1 MPRPFFPLP
10 PSSSSLIIY
19 PSKNNFLSNL
29 SLGKDFVMISRRD
42 KPIANPLVVLRE
54 EFDDWA
60 VLFNPDTAR
69 ALGIN
74 PVGVAVWKGMDGK
87 SSLEEI
93 VSEIKDCF
101 EGVPENAFQEVT
113 SFVNTLTEE
122 GFVGFELESDSR

>member
-1 MPRPFFPLP
+1 
-10 PSSSSLIIY
+10 
-19 PSKNNFLSNL
+19 
-29 SLGKDFVMISRRD
+29 MIGRGD

-60 VLFNPDTAR
+60 VLFNPDNAR

-93 VSEIKDCF
+93 VSKIKDCF
-101 EGVPENAFQEVT
+101 EGVPETAFQEVT
-113 SFVNTLTEE
+113 AFVNTLTEE
-122 GFVGFELESDSR
+122 GFVGFELESESR

>member
-1 MPRPFFPLP
+1 
-10 PSSSSLIIY
+10 
-19 PSKNNFLSNL
+19 
-29 SLGKDFVMISRRD
+29 MISRRD

>member
-1 MPRPFFPLP
+1 
-10 PSSSSLIIY
+10 
-19 PSKNNFLSNL
+19 
-29 SLGKDFVMISRRD
+29 MISRKD

-74 PVGVAVWKGMDGK
+74 PVGVTVWKGMDGK
-87 SSLEEI
+87 ASLEEI

-101 EGVPENAFQEVT
+101 EDAPETVLEEIT
-113 SFVNTLTEE
+113 GFVNALAEE
-122 GFVGFELESDSR
+122 GFVGYELKSNE

>member
-1 MPRPFFPLP
+1 
-10 PSSSSLIIY
+10 
-19 PSKNNFLSNL
+19 
-29 SLGKDFVMISRRD
+29 MISLKD
-42 KPIANPLVVLRE
+42 KPIANPIAVLRE

-93 VSEIKDCF
+93 VSGIKDGF
-101 EGVPENAFQEVT
+101 EGVPEKALEEVIT
-113 SFVNTLTEE
+113 FVSTLAEE
-122 GFVGFELESDSR
+122 GFVGFELVPDNR